1 MKIELHAEEGQAA
14 RNRFR
19 MLAKPGWLPVLFIL
33 LTMAALMPVGS
44 SAETSSRPSPV
55 EVVNPKPPIPVVI
68 DQNRVLV
75 YELHITNFGQTA
87 LVFRRIEIFSGES
100 ERAIA
105 TFSDAGLAKMLTV
118 VGGKMMMG
126 GAADSTPEVNDS
138 VRLDPGRRA
147 IAFMW
152 VELPANAPA
161 PAKLRHRLTFV
172 IADDAKP
179 PAPETAPT
187 ESVIDG
193 IMVTVSQEPAP
204 ELRSP
209 LPAGE
214 WLAGDGPENS
224 SGHRRT
230 VVALNGRTY
239 ISQRFASDWVMA
251 GKNGNT
257 FHDSR
262 EKNENF
268 WGYGQPVFAVADGE
282 ITEAVDKFPDNTP
295 GKPLQ
300 PVTLE
305 NIAGNHVIVRI
316 GKDQYAMYAH
326 LKSGSVRVRLH
337 QMVRAGEV
345 LAQVGNS
352 GNTTGTHL
360 HFQLSDGN
368 SPLGS
373 EGVPFILSQ
382 YTFLGYGKDFE
393 EDKHPTI
400 PRSHELPAG
409 DAVVRFE

>member
-1 MKIELHAEEGQAA
+1 MKLKMQPA
-14 RNRFR
+14 RVR
-19 MLAKPGWLPVLFIL
+19 LAQLTLLLVVLAI
-33 LTMAALMPVGS
+33 AALIPVAT
-44 SAETSSRPSPV
+44 SAETSGRPSPV

-68 DQNRVLV
+68 DQRRVLV

-87 LVFRRIEIFSGES
+87 LVFRRIEVFPEEGNVP
-100 ERAIA
+100 IA
-105 TFSDAGLAKMLTV
+105 TYSDAALAKMLTV
-118 VGGKMMMG
+118 VGGKMMMSG
-126 GAADSTPEVNDS
+126 MADSTSGGSEAT
-138 VRLDPGRRA
+138 RLEPGRRA
-147 IAFMW
+147 IAFLW
-152 VELPANAPA
+152 LELPANATA
-161 PAKLRHRLTFV
+161 PAKLRHRLTFAV
-172 IADDAKP
+172 ADDAKP

-193 IMVTVSQEPAP
+193 IMVPVSHEPAP

-239 ISQRFASDWVMA
+239 LSQRFASDWVMV

-268 WGYGQPVFAVADGE
+268 WGYGQPVYAVADGE

-295 GKPLQ
+295 DKPLQ

-305 NIAGNHVIVRI
+305 NIAGNHVILRI

-352 GNTTGTHL
+352 GNTTATHM

-373 EGVPFILSQ
+373 EGLPFILNK

-400 PRSHELPAG
+400 PRAHELPAG
-409 DAVVRFE
+409 DAVVGFH